1 MKRRAFFRRH
11 PLLGLVLVALLLL
24 LGWSWQHRVALQ
36 AFPDILGA
44 YTAKEYCS
52 CRYVMQQPADY
63 CRAYVRQYLP
73 ISGFSDEPHSRR
85 VTASALGRT
94 HSALW
99 LGPRE
104 GCRLAP

>member
-1 MKRRAFFRRH
+1 MKHRAFIRRR
-11 PLLGLVLVALLLL
+11 PLLSLLLMAGL
-24 LGWSWQHRVALQ
+24 LLMGWVWQQRLALQ

-52 CRYVMQQPADY
+52 CRYVMQHTAND

-73 ISGFSDEPHSRR
+73 LSDFSDDTQSRR
-85 VTASALGRT
+85 VTASALGRS

-104 GCRLAP
+104 GCRLDP

>member
-1 MKRRAFFRRH
+1 MRRRTWVRRH
-11 PLLGLVLVALLLL
+11 PLLGLLLLALLLL
-24 LGWSWQHRVALQ
+24 LGWGWQQRVALQ

-52 CRYVMQQPADY
+52 CRYVMQQPGED

-73 ISGFSDEPHSRR
+73 ISGFNDEPQARR

-94 HSALW
+94 HGASW

-104 GCRLAP
+104 GCRLDP

>member
-1 MKRRAFFRRH
+1 MKPWALVRRRPLFSVL
-11 PLLGLVLVALLLL
+11 LLGLLVL
-24 LGWSWQHRVALQ
+24 LGWIWQQRVALQ

-73 ISGFSDEPHSRR
+73 TSGLLDDTQSRR

-94 HSALW
+94 HHAVWLSA
-99 LGPRE
+99 RE
-104 GCRLAP
+104 GCRLDP

>member
-1 MKRRAFFRRH
+1 MKRRAFVRRR
-11 PLLGLVLVALLLL
+11 PWLSLLL
-24 LGWSWQHRVALQ
+24 LGLILLLGWTWQQRVALQ

-63 CRAYVRQYLP
+63 CRSYVHQYLP
-73 ISGFSDEPHSRR
+73 ISGFADEVQSLRA
-85 VTASALGRT
+85 TASALGRT
-94 HSALW
+94 HSAIW

>member
-1 MKRRAFFRRH
+1 MKPWPLIRRR
-11 PLLGLVLVALLLL
+11 PLLSLLVLGLLLL
-24 LGWSWQHRVALQ
+24 LGWGWQQRVALQ

-73 ISGFSDEPHSRR
+73 TSAFLDEPQPRR

-94 HSALW
+94 HSAIW
-99 LGPRE
+99 RSARE
-104 GCRLAP
+104 GCRLDP

>member
-1 MKRRAFFRRH
+1 MSRPSLVLRH
-11 PLLGLVLVALLLL
+11 PWLCLLL
-24 LGWSWQHRVALQ
+24 LGLLALAAWAWQQRVALQ

-52 CRYVMQQPADY
+52 CRYVMGNPADY

-73 ISGFSDEPHSRR
+73 ISDFNDDSQARR

-94 HSALW
+94 HGASW

-104 GCRLAP
+104 GCRLDP

>member
-1 MKRRAFFRRH
+1 MMRRPFIRRR
-11 PLLGLVLVALLLL
+11 PLLSLLLVALVLL
-24 LGWSWQHRVALQ
+24 LGWGWQQRLALQ

-52 CRYVMQQPADY
+52 CRYVMQQPADS
-63 CRAYVRQYLP
+63 CRGYVRQYLP
-73 ISGFSDEPHSRR
+73 ISDFVDDPQSRR

-104 GCRLAP
+104 GCRLEP